1 MSDLAPSI
9 RRRFVVLRYWVSA
22 PEKPAT
28 TVRNEM
34 SINAASATARP
45 PIVAATVMK
54 TGVRIEM
61 LSTAD
66 FQFQSGPLKLTRLPG
81 DRLHQATSAMP
92 ASADL
97 AVAGRATRS
106 NSNDRLNR
114 ASSMK

>member
-1 MSDLAPSI
+1 
-9 RRRFVVLRYWVSA
+9 VLRYWVSA

-66 FQFQSGPLKLTRLPG
+66 FQFQRGPLKLTRL
-81 DRLHQATSAMP
+81 
-92 ASADL
+92 
-97 AVAGRATRS
+97 
-106 NSNDRLNR
+106 
-114 ASSMK
+114 